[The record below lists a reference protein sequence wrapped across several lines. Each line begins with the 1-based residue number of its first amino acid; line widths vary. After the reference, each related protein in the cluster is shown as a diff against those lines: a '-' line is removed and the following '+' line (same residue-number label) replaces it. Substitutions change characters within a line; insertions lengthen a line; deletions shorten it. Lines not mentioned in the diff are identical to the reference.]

1 MPQAKTPAVKRLL
14 WCIGAAAVL
23 LAVCSKSSPLY
34 PLNDW
39 MDANIFYTLGKAMMN
54 GSVLYRD
61 VFDHK
66 GPLLYLIYGL
76 GWCMDHTGFLGVF
89 LLEIA
94 AFAAFLYWSLRV
106 AEVFAGPL
114 HPAWMLPAGVAAV
127 AGQAFAHGG
136 SAEEFCLP
144 LLAWTLYEV
153 LHFAAKPRPDR
164 CPLSLARVA
173 ALGFGAGC
181 VLWVKFTMMGFF
193 LSWVLVLAVLYLRA
207 GWLRQLG
214 LSCAAYLGGMALS
227 TLPWLAYFGVNGA
240 LGDFF
245 GVYFGDNLFLYSAGG
260 QESAGFVTTI
270 IAVVQKIYWGCH
282 DTPLIPALAA
292 LGLVWML
299 YRRRFACA
307 ASVVVLA
314 LGLAATGFARGAYH
328 IYYFLPFAVFAAM
341 GISPL
346 ARAAAKL
353 PAPGPIRQ
361 KLLPA
366 AGAAAALGFCLLTCH
381 NVSQLLRPAEEL
393 PQYQFAAIMQENG
406 GGSLLNYGTLDG
418 GFYTA
423 AGVQPPCRFFCVTN
437 LPMPEQQA
445 QQDALMESGGVD
457 FAVSLDPALGERF
470 AYTLISQAEYDGGEG
485 SVTWYLY
492 RKKA

>member
-1 MPQAKTPAVKRLL
+1 MQPVKTPAIKRFL
-14 WCIGAAAVL
+14 WCVGAAAVL

-39 MDANIFYTLGKAMMN
+39 MDANIFYTMGKAMMN

-76 GWCMDHTGFLGVF
+76 GWCADHTGFLGVF

-94 AFAAFLYWSLRV
+94 AFAAFLYWSLRT

-114 HPAWMLPAGVAAV
+114 HPAWMLPAGVAAA

-144 LLAWTLYEV
+144 LLAWALYEV
-153 LHFAAKPRPDR
+153 LNFAAKPQAARRPV
-164 CPLSLARVA
+164 SLARVA

-193 LSWVLVLAVLYLRA
+193 LGWVLVLAVFYLQA
-207 GWLRQLG
+207 GWLRRLG

-227 TLPWLAYFGVNGA
+227 TLPWLAYFGFNGA

-260 QESAGFVTTI
+260 QGSTGLAATLAAI
-270 IAVVQKIYWGCH
+270 LQKTYWGCH
-282 DTPLIPALAA
+282 DTPLIAVLAA
-292 LGLVWML
+292 LGFVWML
-299 YRRRFACA
+299 YRRRLACA
-307 ASVVVLA
+307 VSVAVPA
-314 LGLAATGFARGAYH
+314 LGLAVTGFARGAYH
-328 IYYFLPFAVFAAM
+328 VYYFLPFTVFAAL
-341 GISPL
+341 GIAPIVQ
-346 ARAAAKL
+346 AAKKL
-353 PAPGPIRQ
+353 PAPCRLLQ

-366 AGAAAALGFCLLTCH
+366 AGAAAALAFCLLTCH

-393 PQYQFAAIMQENG
+393 PQYQFAAAMQADG

-445 QQDALMESGGVD
+445 QQDALMQKGAVD
-457 FAVSLDPALGERF
+457 YAVSLDPTLGERF
-470 AYTLISQAEYDGGEG
+470 AYTLMAQAEYDGGEG
-485 SVTWYLY
+485 SITWYLY
-492 RKKA
+492 RKNA

>member
-1 MPQAKTPAVKRLL
+1 M
-14 WCIGAAAVL
+14 
-23 LAVCSKSSPLY
+23 
-34 PLNDW
+34 
-39 MDANIFYTLGKAMMN
+39 
-54 GSVLYRD
+54 
-61 VFDHK
+61 
-66 GPLLYLIYGL
+66 
-76 GWCMDHTGFLGVF
+76 
-89 LLEIA
+89 
-94 AFAAFLYWSLRV
+94 
-106 AEVFAGPL
+106 
-114 HPAWMLPAGVAAV
+114 
-127 AGQAFAHGG
+127 
-136 SAEEFCLP
+136 
-144 LLAWTLYEV
+144 
-153 LHFAAKPRPDR
+153 
-164 CPLSLARVA
+164 A

-193 LSWVLVLAVLYLRA
+193 LGWVLVLAVLYLRA

-307 ASVVVLA
+307 ASVLA

-328 IYYFLPFAVFAAM
+328 IYYFLPFAVFAAA

-437 LPMPEQQA
+437 LPMTEQQE

-492 RKKA
+492 RKNA